1 MHETSGMN
9 ILMVTGIFPPEIG
22 GPASYIP
29 RLASELATRH
39 EISVVTLGEPEKRD
53 LALPFKVIRVPR
65 DGGPWLRRVRTVW
78 CIRYVS
84 KTADVILANGLF
96 FETAI
101 ARSKSVPAV
110 AKVVGDTV
118 WERARNN
125 GRTDKSLDDF
135 QNGPDTPWLKLMHRW
150 QGRCIASFNSVF
162 TPSAYLEGIARKWG
176 VPANRLNVIPNAVS
190 VPARCEHV
198 PEVDL
203 VCVCRLVPWKGVME
217 LTRLAVKEGWSLALV
232 GDGPLR
238 SDVETY
244 LNKHPGHKV
253 ELRGIVPL
261 AKVTNEIRRGKLFIL
276 NSSYEGL
283 PHAVLEAQAAGV
295 PVVAT
300 RAGGTTEC
308 IENGITGHLV
318 NVGDDQHLKGTIS
331 NLLGNPLRRQEL
343 AEAALKYIQVNHDFD
358 NMICRTEKLLMSAK
372 SSFKCVD

>member
-1 MHETSGMN
+1 
-9 ILMVTGIFPPEIG
+9 MVTGIFPPEIG

-29 RLASELATRH
+29 RLASELSTRH
-39 EISVVTLGEPEKRD
+39 EISVVTLGEPERKD
-53 LALPFKVIRVPR
+53 LDFPFKVIRVPR
-65 DGGPWLRRVRTVW
+65 GGGSWLRRVRTVR
-78 CIRYVS
+78 CIRSVS

-125 GRTDKSLDDF
+125 GRTGKSLNDF

-162 TPSAYLEGIARKWG
+162 TPSAYLKSIARRWG

-217 LTRLAVKEGWSLALV
+217 LTRLAVEERWSLALV
-232 GDGPLR
+232 GGGPLQR
-238 SDVETY
+238 DIEEY
-244 LNKHPGHKV
+244 LQHQPDHQV
-253 ELRGIVPL
+253 ELRGEVPL
-261 AKVTNEIRRGKLFIL
+261 QYVSREIRRGRVFVL

-283 PHAVLEAQAAGV
+283 PHVVLEAQAAGV

-300 RAGGTTEC
+300 RAGGTPEC
-308 IENGITGHLV
+308 VENGVTGYLV
-318 NVGDDQHLKGTIS
+318 DVGDERQLKDAIGLVLNS
-331 NLLGNPLRRQEL
+331 PLKSEGIAR
-343 AEAALKYIQVNHDFD
+343 AALARLKSHFRFERMVE
-358 NMICRTEKLLMSAK
+358 RTELLLKQTAG
-372 SSFKCVD
+372 F